1 MAKHAAGAGKAYVV
15 PENIAQTLRSGLT
28 LLECV
33 RAKAKAFA
41 DAEGKSDAF
50 EKPCDGSA
58 AMGFRSD
65 GNDSDSDDA
74 SGANDDQ
81 YAVLNR
87 VNGVLNKELDI
98 LLRGQQ

>member
-1 MAKHAAGAGKAYVV
+1 M
-15 PENIAQTLRSGLT
+15 R
-28 LLECV
+28 LERGRRLWLV
-33 RAKAKAFA
+33 TGSLSQQKRL
-41 DAEGKSDAF
+41 AEGKSDAF

-65 GNDSDSDDA
+65 GNDNDSDDA